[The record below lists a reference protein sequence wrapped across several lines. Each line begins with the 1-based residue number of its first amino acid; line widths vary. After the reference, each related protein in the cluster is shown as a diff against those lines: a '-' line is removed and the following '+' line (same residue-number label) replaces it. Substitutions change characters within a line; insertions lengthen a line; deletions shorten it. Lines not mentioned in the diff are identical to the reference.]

1 MRRIGCNGLPVF
13 RIIERE
19 LEVRQAVRSV
29 ADGHIA
35 RIDELNGL
43 QLALIDGEQV
53 GAVWRTVKIPAGKE
67 GVGVEC

>member
-1 MRRIGCNGLPVF
+1 MRRIGSNGLPVF

-19 LEVRQAVRSV
+19 REVGQTVRGV
-29 ADGHIA
+29 ADSHVT

-43 QLALIDGEQV
+43 QFALIDGEQV
-53 GAVWRTVKIPAGKE
+53 GAVGRTVKIPTGKE